1 MTDRLH
7 AFEAIDNFRDYG
19 DYATAA
25 GRRVKPGR
33 LLRSAHH
40 ARASEADLE
49 RLNALDIGTVVDL
62 RRPGERRDQPSRRP
76 DGFSGQIIE
85 GGVDDG
91 AEAPHITFLKTADL
105 TPDSGRRFMTQT
117 YRALPFDASHQDVF
131 SRYFQALADQAETSR
146 NRAVVIHCAAGKDRT
161 GFLAALTHHLL
172 GVSRDDMVEDYLL
185 TNTAVDLAGR
195 APGIAKQL
203 HKMTGRVA
211 SDDAIVAFLG
221 VEAAYLEAAFAE
233 VEARHGSV
241 DAYLKEALGVD
252 AARRDRIVQRLTA

>member
-1 MTDRLH
+1 MTTRLH

-19 DYATAA
+19 DYATTA
-25 GRRVKPGR
+25 GRRVQPGR

-40 ARASEADLE
+40 ARASDADLE
-49 RLNALDIGTVVDL
+49 RLRRLDIGAVVDL

-76 DGFSGQIIE
+76 EDFTGLVIE

-91 AEAPHITFLKTADL
+91 AEAPHIAFLKTADL
-105 TPDSGRRFMTQT
+105 TPDSGRRFMENT
-117 YRALPFDASHQDVF
+117 YRTLPFDASHQDVF
-131 SRYFQALADQAETSR
+131 ARYFQALADQD
-146 NRAVVIHCAAGKDRT
+146 RAVVIHCAAGKDRT

-172 GVSRDDMVEDYLL
+172 GVSRDDMIEDYLL

-195 APGIAKQL
+195 APGIARKL
-203 HKMTGRVA
+203 HAMTGRLA

-233 VEARHGSV
+233 VEARHGSLN
-241 DAYLKEALGVD
+241 AYLRDALGVD
-252 AARRDRIVQRLTA
+252 TARRGRIVERLSA

>member
-1 MTDRLH
+1 MTDRIHRFDDL
-7 AFEAIDNFRDYG
+7 DNFRDFGNY
-19 DYATAA
+19 DTAA
-25 GRRVKPGR
+25 GRRLKTGHLFR
-33 LLRSAHH
+33 AGHQ
-40 ARASEADLE
+40 ARASDADLE
-49 RLNALDIGTVVDL
+49 RLRLLDIGAVVDL

-76 DGFSGQIIE
+76 AGFTGLVIE

-105 TPDSGRRFMTQT
+105 TPESGRRFMAKT
-117 YRALPFDASHQDVF
+117 YRTLPFDASHQDVF
-131 SRYFQALADQAETSR
+131 SRYFQALADQAETSQ

-195 APGIAKQL
+195 APGIARKL
-203 HKMTGRVA
+203 HEMTGRLA
-211 SDDAIVAFLG
+211 SDDAVVAFLG

-241 DAYLKEALGVD
+241 DTYLRDALGVD
-252 AARRDRIVQRLTA
+252 TARRDRIVERLSA